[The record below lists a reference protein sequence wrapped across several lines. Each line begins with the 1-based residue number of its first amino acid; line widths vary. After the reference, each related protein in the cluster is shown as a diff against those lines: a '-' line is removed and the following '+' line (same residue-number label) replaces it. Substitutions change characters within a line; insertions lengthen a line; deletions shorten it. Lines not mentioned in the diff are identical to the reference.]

1 MKPGSIAAFTQGWRG
16 HMLATHRKQV
26 ALAEARKADSGVS
39 PTLTRVGRCLSYK
52 RGELEA
58 RVWRHPAG
66 SGYVCLLKDWGK
78 GTSQETVQPMVEA
91 QRSARHFI
99 GIRKGNE

>member
-1 MKPGSIAAFTQGWRG
+1 MTRG
-16 HMLATHRKQV
+16 
-26 ALAEARKADSGVS
+26 
-39 PTLTRVGRCLSYK
+39 CLSYK

-99 GIRKGNE
+99 GIRKGNDSACVLERAAEYCEGGWCQHSMGRDANDKPTGATGATTICW